1 MCPVNLWGAAMTHH
15 KLLLTTAICS
25 AVAIG
30 APFGAQAA
38 ITTTTTTTHSYD
50 FPGGSPSVSSS
61 SSTVENCPVYYN
73 DSSDSG
79 SDSRSTGGGWVD
91 TNGDGRGDT
100 WSGHAT
106 SGSYNSSETRGGYA
120 SGSTNISSYGH
131 VSGSHDNGYEG
142 RSNQSGGS
150 SSSSGGSSGSGS
162 GSGSSKVL
170 CTYFYHKDMLAR
182 KIWLADLKYARDFL
196 KPETIRGY
204 HAWAVPLVA
213 YLQNG
218 HHPVLEKIIFPIVNG
233 WAHQMAY
240 KVGLIDKPNVVGAI
254 LTATAEPL
262 CYLIGLF
269 APARDYDKLWA

>member
-1 MCPVNLWGAAMTHH
+1 MPREPMGAAMTHH
-15 KLLLTTAICS
+15 KLLLTTAICGA
-25 AVAIG
+25 AVIG
-30 APFGAQAA
+30 LPASVNAA
-38 ITTTTTTTHSYD
+38 ITTTTTTTHTYD
-50 FPGGSPSVSSS
+50 FPGGTPSVSSS
-61 SSTVENCPVYYN
+61 SSTANNCPPVYY
-73 DSSDSG
+73 D
-79 SDSRSTGGGWVD
+79 
-91 TNGDGRGDT
+91 
-100 WSGHAT
+100 
-106 SGSYNSSETRGGYA
+106 
-120 SGSTNISSYGH
+120 
-131 VSGSHDNGYEG
+131 
-142 RSNQSGGS
+142 SGGS
-150 SSSSGGSSGSGS
+150 SSQSSFMGFDKYGHPTTYEYQHDAVASGGSGKQVDQSASYGYQGHQGSSLFGGGGGSSSGSSGSGS